1 MIRLSRLADYAV
13 VVMSQIALAP
23 RRLRAA
29 SELANEVKLPVTT
42 VSKVLKLLH
51 RSGLVTSHRGA
62 QGGYAIVRPPAAISV
77 ADIISAVDGPIALTD
92 CIEEAP
98 GACDLEAFC
107 PARHNWQAINDA
119 VRGALAAVSLADVM
133 APVFSPPAAPTLT
146 EFAGV
151 DARLDTNVSGSR
163 R

>member
-13 VVMSQIALAP
+13 VVMSQIAVAP
-23 RRLRAA
+23 ERLHTAP
-29 SELANEVKLPVTT
+29 ELSCEVRLPATT

-62 QGGYAIVRPPAAISV
+62 QGGYAISRPATAISV

-98 GACDLEAFC
+98 GACDLEAIC
-107 PARHNWQAINDA
+107 PARRNWQAINDA
-119 VRGALAAVSLADVM
+119 VRGALAGVSLADLT
-133 APVFSPPAAPTLT
+133 APVFLMPAAANPPELGKTAL
-146 EFAGV
+146 ENAGANR
-151 DARLDTNVSGSR
+151 DPR
-163 R
+163 